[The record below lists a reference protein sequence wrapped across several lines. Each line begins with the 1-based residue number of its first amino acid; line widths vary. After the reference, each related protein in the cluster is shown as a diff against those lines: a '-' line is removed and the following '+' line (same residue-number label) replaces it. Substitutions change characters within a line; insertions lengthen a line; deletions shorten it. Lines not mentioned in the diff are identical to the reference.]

1 MERVSLAETLH
12 RTFAEAT
19 VSGEAVPFGILG
31 NAMNMRA
38 AACPRMALI
47 AILLSTL
54 AVGQAD
60 QELQRRV
67 VTKVPPV
74 YPAIAR
80 RSSMN
85 ITGTVKVRVV
95 VAKDGSIKE
104 SKVVGG
110 HPLLV
115 NAAMDALKKW
125 KFEPANEESTGT
137 VEFRFAPE

>member
-1 MERVSLAETLH
+1 MEWLSLAETVH
-12 RTFAEAT
+12 PARTEAT
-19 VSGEAVPFGILG
+19 VSGEAVLFRSSG
-31 NAMNMRA
+31 NAKNVQTLLLLGFVA
-38 AACPRMALI
+38 AVLTNA
-47 AILLSTL
+47 
-54 AVGQAD
+54 AVGQED
-60 QELQRRV
+60 GELQRRV
-67 VTKVPPV
+67 MTKVAPA

-80 RSSMN
+80 RSNMN

-125 KFEPANEESTGT
+125 KFEPANEESSGT
-137 VEFRFAPE
+137 VEFRFVPQ

>member
-1 MERVSLAETLH
+1 
-12 RTFAEAT
+12 
-19 VSGEAVPFGILG
+19 VPFGLPTIAKDNRAIACATVALV
-31 NAMNMRA
+31 AMLLSA
-38 AACPRMALI
+38 AAL
-47 AILLSTL
+47 
-54 AVGQAD
+54 GQAD
-60 QELQRRV
+60 DQLQRRV
-67 VTKVPPV
+67 VTRVAPV

-85 ITGTVKVRVV
+85 ITGSVKVHVV
-95 VAKDGSIKE
+95 VAKDGSIRE

-125 KFEPANEESTGT
+125 KFEPANEESTGM